1 MVLYELV
8 IYKCYVRS
16 KTNHYIVVR
25 QYSKLVKTSMK
36 IREGTFNENQIRIF
50 GTSKGVNVVESPIK
64 AKILNYLDEEERTG
78 AELVELTGKSK
89 ATISVHLHDL
99 IDMGIV
105 DFKPNPKDKRSK
117 IFYIKSSY
125 IGGLSKN
132 KDFNKQMDSFIT
144 DNIVKSADPF
154 EFFRFVF
161 RTIRVSLMEE
171 GFNIDPILHNAGVK
185 VGLTYY
191 EKLKNDEIEV
201 LIDNLSKFWKKN
213 KLGRIKI
220 ENIDPLTLRAYDCF
234 ECEDLPK
241 IGRSACAFDS
251 GILEAVF
258 SAHYSSEVEVDEVK
272 CYAKG
277 DDYCSFIVKKPSKK
291 N

>member
-1 MVLYELV
+1 M
-8 IYKCYVRS
+8 
-16 KTNHYIVVR
+16 
-25 QYSKLVKTSMK
+25 SMK
-36 IREGTFNENQIRIF
+36 NRELIHGQDQIRIF

-64 AKILNYLDEEERTG
+64 AKILNFLEENERTG
-78 AELVELTGKSK
+78 AELVSLTGKSK

-99 IDMGIV
+99 METGIV
-105 DFKPNPKDKRSK
+105 DSKPNPKDKRSK
-117 IFYIKSSY
+117 IFYIKSNY

-132 KDFNKQMDSFIT
+132 KEFDKQMDSFIT
-144 DNIVKSADPF
+144 ENILKSGDPF

-171 GFNIDPILHNAGVK
+171 GFNIDPILHNAGIK
-185 VGLTYY
+185 VGSTYY
-191 EKLKNDEIEV
+191 ENLKDEEIEG
-201 LIDNLSKFWKKN
+201 LIDNLSKFWEKN
-213 KLGRIKI
+213 RLGRIKI
-220 ENIDPLTLRAYDCF
+220 EKFEPLTLRAYDCF

-258 SAHYSSEVEVDEVK
+258 SAYYSKQVDVDEIT

-277 DDYCSFIVKKPSKK
+277 DDYCSFVVKK

>member
-1 MVLYELV
+1 M
-8 IYKCYVRS
+8 
-16 KTNHYIVVR
+16 KTEEETIND
-25 QYSKLVKTSMK
+25 
-36 IREGTFNENQIRIF
+36 NQIRIF

-64 AKILNYLDEEERTG
+64 AKILNFLDKKERTG
-78 AELVELTGKSK
+78 AELVQLTGKSK

-99 IDMGIV
+99 ITTGIV
-105 DFKPNPKDKRSK
+105 ASKPNPKDKRSK

-144 DNIVKSADPF
+144 DNLVKSSDPF

-171 GFNIDPILHNAGVK
+171 GFNIDPILHNAGMK

-191 EKLKNDEIEV
+191 EKLKDDEIEV

-213 KLGRIKI
+213 RLGRIKI
-220 ENIDPLTLRAYDCF
+220 ETKEPLTLRAYDCF

-258 SAHYSSEVEVDEVK
+258 SAHYSHEVEVDEVK
-272 CYAKG
+272 CYAMG
-277 DDYCSFIVKKPSKK
+277 DDYCSFIVKKPSEK